1 MNLRPSVPSR
11 GRKKRAALLLLFFAA
26 AGSLIRLSRP
36 DFGLLP
42 ILAPLDFHGASPNFM
57 VCAGTPFLAFFF
69 KDVIGLTYYV
79 KTAIGTAVG
88 LSIYELVQFYLPRRS
103 FDPYDIVASF
113 LGALFS
119 IMLASILFLMP
130 RKSEKT
136 IEQGAAPNGG
146 PATQLDRSDVT
157 NGPPSVS

>member
-1 MNLRPSVPSR
+1 MNLRPSVPGR
-11 GRKKRAALLLLFFAA
+11 GRTKRAALILLFFAA
-26 AGSLIRLSRP
+26 AGSLIRLSRR

-42 ILAPLDFHGASPNFM
+42 ILAPLDFDGASPNFM
-57 VCAGTPFLAFFF
+57 VCAGTPFIAFFL
-69 KDVIGLTYYV
+69 KDVIGLTYYM
-79 KTAIGTAVG
+79 KTSIGTAVG

-113 LGALFS
+113 LGASFS

-157 NGPPSVS
+157 DGPPSVR